1 MTANSSDTS
10 DDYKVGVMFLTGFRW
25 LLLLLFALLIEKAAE
40 SVTVSFTEAL
50 PVYTSVTVFSPLFG
64 DSQSPWH
71 WLWRPNWRYLA
82 GVMRLFVTL
91 LFGAKYFLCLVDP
104 IERIAKVVG
113 LSPKSTD
120 IRATVRKCVDDEVK
134 GRHVALV
141 ALVTIPEFI
150 LLFHAATSVAN
161 YRQWVMFLLLLVL
174 WDSFAFFGIL
184 EFWGRLAVAAG
195 RVEILYIKGAA
206 RLRKLLWERRA
217 NSGIK
222 KIVSDGIH
230 NGVGGEEISPKLRAV
245 YQDLQNRRTDL
256 EGKVKKRIADGK
268 GQHPPFRDYGPWN
281 LLDAIVLIIG
291 LSRDFVGERG
301 AHASHLF
308 VDKYD
313 YVGLCVFVLLFFVLL
328 TTLFRAQGL
337 EKQRRLILLGVVL
350 MLVSVLSCVFLPMSR
365 LGEDCANTSVL
376 AALFVAS
383 LIFVRCNYLSQR
395 QLWHLHVLMLGL
407 DVP

>member
-1 MTANSSDTS
+1 MTANSCGPS

-40 SVTVSFTEAL
+40 SVTVSFTETL

-64 DSQSPWH
+64 DAKTPWH
-71 WLWRPNWRYLA
+71 WLLRPNWRYLA

-104 IERIAKVVG
+104 IERVAKVVG

-120 IRATVRKCVDDEVK
+120 IRARVRTCVDDEVK

-161 YRQWVMFLLLLVL
+161 YHQWLMFLLLLVL
-174 WDSFAFFGIL
+174 WDSLAFFGIL
-184 EFWGRLAVAAG
+184 ELWGWLAVAAG
-195 RVEILYIKGAA
+195 RVGILYIKSVA
-206 RLRKLLWERRA
+206 RFRKSLWERRA
-217 NSGIK
+217 ALWIK

-230 NGVGGEEISPKLRAV
+230 NGVGGEEISPKVQAV

-256 EGKVKKRIADGK
+256 EDKVKKRIAGLK
-268 GQHPPFRDYGPWN
+268 GQRPPSRDYGPWN

-313 YVGLCVFVLLFFVLL
+313 DVGLVVLVLLFAVLAV
-328 TTLFRAQGL
+328 TLFRAHGL
-337 EKQRRLILLGVVL
+337 EKQRPLILLGLVL
-350 MLVSVLSCVFLPMSR
+350 MLGSVLSCAFLPMAR

>member
-1 MTANSSDTS
+1 MTANGCGTS

-40 SVTVSFTEAL
+40 STTFSVTGDL
-50 PVYTSVTVFSPLFG
+50 PVYTSARVFSPLFG
-64 DSQSPWH
+64 DAQSPWH

-104 IERIAKVVG
+104 IERVAKVVG
-113 LSPKSTD
+113 LSPKSFD
-120 IRATVRKCVDDEVK
+120 IRATVRRCVDDEVK

-141 ALVTIPEFI
+141 ALVTLPEFI

-161 YRQWVMFLLLLVL
+161 YQQWLMFLLLLVL

-184 EFWGRLAVAAG
+184 EFWGRLAVVAG
-195 RVEILYIKGAA
+195 RVEILYVKAAA
-206 RLRKLLWERRA
+206 RFRKFLWEQRA
-217 NSGIK
+217 TSGIK

-230 NGVGGEEISPKLRAV
+230 SGVGGEEISPKVKAV

-256 EGKVKKRIADGK
+256 EDEVRKRIADRK
-268 GQHPPFRDYGPWN
+268 GERPPSRDYGPWN
-281 LLDAIVLIIG
+281 LLDAVVLTIG
-291 LSRDFVGERG
+291 LSRGFVGERG

-308 VDKYD
+308 VDAYD
-313 YVGLCVFVLLFFVLL
+313 FAGLCVFVLLAFVLV

-337 EKQRRLILLGVVL
+337 EKQLRLILLGLVL
-350 MLVSVLSCVFLPMSR
+350 MLVSVLSCVFVPMSR